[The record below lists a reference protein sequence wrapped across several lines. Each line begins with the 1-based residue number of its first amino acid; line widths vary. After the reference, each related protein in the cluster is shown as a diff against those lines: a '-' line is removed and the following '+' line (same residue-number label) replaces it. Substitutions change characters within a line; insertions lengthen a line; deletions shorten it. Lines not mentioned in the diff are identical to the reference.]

1 MTHIMIN
8 SRRSTSVLLFAFAAL
23 LLIWHF
29 KLSYVSR
36 HPTREVSDTMTYNSK
51 SATIEFRPG
60 TPKASPYEYSRTLV
74 IGKLSDEDTSWIARE
89 LPGLNTSIYRVDAPA
104 SELRIPK
111 NKGHEAMVY
120 LTYII
125 DHYDEL
131 ADTTI
136 FLHPHQTT
144 WHNND
149 ILDSDA
155 AKNIQHLSDAHVAR
169 VGYFNTRCHHE
180 PGCPDW
186 LRFDRP
192 EEELDTYR
200 KMEEKY
206 FTAEVWKELH
216 PDVPVP
222 QAVSQPCCAQFAV
235 SRDRVRHHP
244 RSEYV
249 RYRDWLLNTKL
260 DDIMSGR
267 VMEYS
272 WQYLFTGKPELCPEM
287 HVCYCDG
294 YGICFGGPTELQ
306 NWFDMREESRALSG
320 QAAAMY
326 NESAY
331 EKAGDAETQ
340 RNALEIKL
348 QELKIEAFERGKDPR
363 NRAAECGRAWK
374 EGDEF

>member
-1 MTHIMIN
+1 MAAP
-8 SRRSTSVLLFAFAAL
+8 RRLASTLLVAVLAL
-23 LLIWHF
+23 VLIWYF
-29 KLSYVSR
+29 KTSYGSR
-36 HPTREVSDTMTYNSK
+36 YSAAVESDTASQI
-51 SATIEFRPG
+51 SQSVTIDFRPG
-60 TPKASPYEYSRTLV
+60 APKPPPYEYTRTLV
-74 IGKLSDEDTSWIARE
+74 IGKLNDEDTSWIARE
-89 LPGLNTSIYRVDAPA
+89 LPGLNTSIYHVDAPP
-104 SELRIPK
+104 SELLIPK

-125 DHYDEL
+125 DHYDDL

-136 FLHPHQTT
+136 FLHPHRTT

-149 ILDSDA
+149 LLDSDA
-155 AKNIQHLSDAHVAR
+155 VKTIQYLSDAHVAR

-192 EEELDTYR
+192 EEQLDTYR
-200 KMEEKY
+200 KMEERY
-206 FTAEVWKELH
+206 FTAQVWSELH
-216 PDVPVP
+216 PGVPVP

-235 SRDRVRHHP
+235 SRGRIRQQP
-244 RSEYV
+244 RSEYI

-294 YGICFGGPTELQ
+294 FGICFGGPAAFQ
-306 NWFDMREESRALSG
+306 KWFDIREESRNLSAQG
-320 QAAAMY
+320 ADLY
-326 NESAY
+326 NAGEY
-331 EKAGDAETQ
+331 EKAKDTETQ
-340 RNALEIKL
+340 KTVLESKL
-348 QELKIEAFERGKDPR
+348 QELKFEAFERGKDPKK
-363 NRAAECGRAWK
+363 RAAECGRAWK
-374 EGDEF
+374 GGDGF